1 MSGIFSECR
10 MFHLQPVNCL
20 PYDLIY
26 YERSTENLIPIEL
39 YKNNITDFEI
49 VVRNNDNDPVEG
61 LGDYILVLD
70 FINIKTNDYN
80 YKIYRILR
88 ELYLW
93 ITMTINKRRWF

>member
-10 MFHLQPVNCL
+10 MFHLQPVTCL

-26 YERSTENLIPIEL
+26 YERSTDNLIPIEL
-39 YKNNITDFEI
+39 YKNNINDFEI
-49 VVRNNDNDPVEG
+49 VVRNNDNQAVEG
-61 LGDYILVLD
+61 LADYIMVLD
-70 FINIKTNDYN
+70 FINVKTYDYN

>member
-1 MSGIFSECR
+1 MGGIFSECR
-10 MFHLQPVNCL
+10 MFHLQPVTCL

-26 YERSTENLIPIEL
+26 YERSTDNLIPIEL

-49 VVRNNDNDPVEG
+49 VVRNNDNEPVEG
-61 LGDYILVLD
+61 LADYIMVLD
-70 FINIKTNDYN
+70 FINVKTYDYN

-93 ITMTINKRRWF
+93 VTMTISKKRWF